1 MAFQVEMNEYCG
13 PMELLL
19 YLVRREELPLS
30 DLSLAKLTDQYLTYL
45 EVLTELSIDDVADFL
60 GDRQRLDRDEGES
73 DFAAIARCG

>member
-30 DLSLAKLTDQYLTYL
+30 ELSLAKLTDQYLTYL
-45 EVLTELSIDDVADFL
+45 RGADRVV
-60 GDRQRLDRDEGES
+60 D
-73 DFAAIARCG
+73 